1 MGHKYILVS
10 EGKRWRDANKD
21 AEKMSGHLVTI
32 SSSEEQE
39 FIVNFLRSQKNSP
52 FCTWL
57 GFTDDKK
64 EGDWKWV
71 TGEEVKYTNWGPGQP
86 DNGYGCQNFAW
97 IGWFNDGKW
106 DDNLEGTK
114 LPFIVE
120 FDNSSTGKSRGD
132 IESNDLKVYY
142 GGHTYELSEQ
152 KKNWIMAKHDTKK
165 RDGYL
170 VVINTPD
177 EQKVIEKLLEEAKQR
192 ENFCEPVWIGF
203 SDEKREGSWKW
214 VNGDKVT
221 FTNWQRNQ
229 PSNANGITPENY
241 AVIWQP
247 IDNPSDRGQWND
259 VAGDN
264 QLRYITEYDFDN
276 SIDGNTRIKIR
287 TTR

>member
-1 MGHKYILVS
+1 MNKCVDIIVILTGLLSICVKGFCQESENTSKTNSFMGHKYILVS

-152 KKNWIMAKHDTKK
+152 KKTGLWQSMTQKNVT
-165 RDGYL
+165 
-170 VVINTPD
+170 VI
-177 EQKVIEKLLEEAKQR
+177 
-192 ENFCEPVWIGF
+192 
-203 SDEKREGSWKW
+203 
-214 VNGDKVT
+214 
-221 FTNWQRNQ
+221 
-229 PSNANGITPENY
+229 
-241 AVIWQP
+241 
-247 IDNPSDRGQWND
+247 
-259 VAGDN
+259 
-264 QLRYITEYDFDN
+264 
-276 SIDGNTRIKIR
+276 
-287 TTR
+287 